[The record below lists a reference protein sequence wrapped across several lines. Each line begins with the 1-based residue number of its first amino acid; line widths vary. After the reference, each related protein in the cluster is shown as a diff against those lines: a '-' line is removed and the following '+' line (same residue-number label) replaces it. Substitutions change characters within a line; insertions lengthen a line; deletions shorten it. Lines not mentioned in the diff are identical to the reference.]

1 MYISEFYELGGFME
15 TKDLLKKIVLVI
27 SKSKMKD
34 SEKVALIVGVNEL
47 AFKENRPENDTCPS
61 IEYLKE
67 ATRGEKKNDNKK

>member
-1 MYISEFYELGGFME
+1 
-15 TKDLLKKIVLVI
+15 
-27 SKSKMKD
+27 MKD

-61 IEYLKE
+61 IAYLKE